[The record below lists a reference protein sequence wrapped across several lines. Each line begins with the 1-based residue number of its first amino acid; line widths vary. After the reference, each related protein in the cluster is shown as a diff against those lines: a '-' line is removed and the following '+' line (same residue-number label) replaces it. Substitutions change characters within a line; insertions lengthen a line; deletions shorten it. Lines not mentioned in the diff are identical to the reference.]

1 MMCDETLWAAQ
12 SDYLADACHVTVG
25 DITGA
30 DSVAAIARQV
40 LDAAPTTFAVAGL
53 SMGGIVAME
62 MWRRAPHRIER
73 MALLDTNFRSDPPER
88 QVLRDR
94 QMADVSTGLLEAVLR
109 DELKPNYLARCHRGN
124 VELLDEVLSM
134 GLALG
139 ADVFQRQSLALRDR
153 PDSTDTL
160 RSITCPTLVL
170 CGDEDRLCTPELHRE
185 IAALV
190 RGSQLV
196 LLPQCGH
203 LSTMEQPD
211 AVNQALVRWL
221 NPDEE

>member
-1 MMCDETLWAAQ
+1 
-12 SDYLADACHVTVG
+12 
-25 DITGA
+25 
-30 DSVAAIARQV
+30 
-40 LDAAPTTFAVAGL
+40 
-53 SMGGIVAME
+53 ME
-62 MWRRAPHRIER
+62 
-73 MALLDTNFRSDPPER
+73 
-88 QVLRDR
+88 
-94 QMADVSTGLLEAVLR
+94 DVSTGLLEAVLR

-124 VELLDEVLSM
+124 VELLDDVLSM

-185 IAALV
+185 IATLIPGA
-190 RGSQLV
+190 QLV